1 MPDYDERGPRLLTR
15 EHDGQP
21 GEPFELWAKG
31 FLDAA
36 TGKGDQDASWAATA
50 LGTDPQVGLTAAQV
64 SRRTV
69 RRRELYSAIVLCQSD
84 ESIKDVLRTE
94 ANGNGRTAWIVL
106 TRELGIPTSGLT
118 VIDKIQAWHNLSILK
133 DIGISEQTI
142 ERADRMLTG
151 KNAELPMA

>member
-36 TGKGDQDASWAATA
+36 TGKGDEDASWAATA

-64 SRRTV
+64 RRRTV
-69 RRRELYSAIVLCQSD
+69 RRRELYSAICWRIEEVLQEMEDAAVSGGKKTPKWWTD
-84 ESIKDVLRTE
+84 
-94 ANGNGRTAWIVL
+94 AN
-106 TRELGIPTSGLT
+106 
-118 VIDKIQAWHNLSILK
+118 
-133 DIGISEQTI
+133 
-142 ERADRMLTG
+142 
-151 KNAELPMA
+151 